1 MTHLDFRW
9 RARLAVLLA
18 ALIAVFVALGL
29 RLAWLQWVKHPIL
42 LEAARRNT
50 VVLEAVPAPRGR
62 MFDRA
67 GRLVVSSR
75 PTFDLYVIP
84 RELEDAARAA
94 ALLATPAGVKAD
106 KLAAAIDKALDEA
119 PVEELVLERSLNPT
133 QLSRL
138 APVVDG
144 LRGAY
149 LGVRAERRYP
159 HGKTAAHL
167 VGTMG
172 AINPEELRDLRD
184 QGYSMRDMVG
194 KTGLDK
200 KYELELFGRK
210 GERKLLVDAAGRA
223 LAEEEIRAPEP
234 GHDLYLTVDLAL
246 QKHAERALGETLA
259 RLHQVNGRPS
269 AGAAIV
275 LGADTGKVLAMA
287 SLPSFDPTPFA
298 RGIKPKEYAA
308 LLDDPA
314 HPLVSR
320 AFQSSFS
327 PGSTFKM
334 ITGMA
339 ALEENLTT
347 PHAHFYCG
355 GAYKGAN
362 CFVRSGHG
370 GIDFHN
376 SLAQSC
382 DVVFYR
388 LGDLLGIERL
398 ASYCRAAGLGSPTGL
413 GLVGEDPGLIPSQKW
428 KEDVYGEP
436 WYNGDTINS
445 SIGQG
450 FILTSPL
457 QMAVATAAVAN
468 GGQVVQP
475 YLVEKA
481 TTWKGATVWQ
491 TDPKPLRK
499 LPVDPKYLAEI
510 RVGMRGAVTHG
521 TSVAAD
527 SPLAKVAG
535 KTGTVESFP
544 SPSNPDGK
552 NHTWFVCF
560 APYDDPE
567 IAIAVCL
574 ERSGGYGGGMA
585 APIARTILDYY
596 FTTRG
601 KKT

>member
-18 ALIAVFVALGL
+18 ALIAVFFGLGL
-29 RLAWLQWVKHPIL
+29 RLAWLQWLQHSHWVE
-42 LEAARRNT
+42 EAKKNT
-50 VVLEAVPAPRGR
+50 VVLEALPAPRGR

-84 RELEDAARAA
+84 RELKDPKEAA
-94 ALLATPAGVKAD
+94 ALLGSAAQIEAY
-106 KLAAAIDKALDEA
+106 KLAAKIDKGLTEA
-119 PVEELVLERSLNPT
+119 PVEELVLERSLNPK

-138 APVVDG
+138 APVVDD

-172 AINPEELRDLRD
+172 AISPEELRKLRD
-184 QGYSMRDMVG
+184 KGYSMRDMIG
-194 KTGLDK
+194 KTGLDQ
-200 KYELELFGRK
+200 KYDLELHGRK
-210 GERKLLVDAAGRA
+210 GLRKLLVDAAGRA
-223 LAEEEIRAPEP
+223 LFQEEIRPPEP
-234 GHDLYLTVDLAL
+234 GHDLYLTLDLAL

-259 RLHQVNGRPS
+259 QLHQINGRPS

-287 SLPSFDPTPFA
+287 SLPQFDPAPFA
-298 RGIKPKEYAA
+298 RGIRSKEYQA
-308 LLDDPA
+308 LLEDPA

-339 ALEENLTT
+339 ALQENLTT
-347 PHAHFYCG
+347 PRSHFYCG

-370 GIDFHN
+370 GINFHN
-376 SLAQSC
+376 SLALSC
-382 DVVFYR
+382 DVVYYR
-388 LGDLLGIERL
+388 LGDLLGIGRL
-398 ASYCRAAGLGSPTGL
+398 SEYCRAIGLGSPTGL
-413 GLVGEDPGLIPSQKW
+413 GLVGEDPGLVPTADW
-428 KEDVYGEP
+428 KEEYFGEP

-450 FILTSPL
+450 FVLTSPL
-457 QMAVATAAVAN
+457 QMAVATATVAN
-468 GGQVVQP
+468 GGKVVQP

-481 TTWKGATVWQ
+481 TTWKGSTVWKA
-491 TDPKPLRK
+491 DPKPVRK
-499 LPVDPKYLAEI
+499 LPVDPKFLSEI
-510 RVGMRGAVTHG
+510 RVGMRGAVAHG

-560 APYDDPE
+560 APYEDPE

-574 ERSGGYGGGMA
+574 ERSGGYGGSMA
-585 APIARTILDYY
+585 APIARKILDYY
-596 FTTRG
+596 FSIR
-601 KKT
+601 KKS